1 MEERKGFGSNFGFLM
16 AAVGS
21 AVGLGNIWGFPN
33 KMGASGGFTFLIIYL
48 ILAVLCGFIVMVGE
62 LAIGRKTGKGA
73 VEAYHVLSKKFKW
86 MGWMGILSAFFILF
100 FYCALGGYCI
110 KYVVLN
116 VGNLFGAGF
125 GSGGMS
131 GADVFGGFMDNQLE
145 SVIYGLIFVL
155 LTMLIVM
162 GGVGGGI
169 EKVCSVGMPALFV
182 ALLIC
187 IIRACTLEGT
197 DVAVQILQADGSLV
211 EGVVNGS
218 ALDGLKYMFSPGW
231 AANVGYYVPAKAVVD
246 GAEVS
251 SIMVNGVAQAIVAY
265 KSGAPSIFNV
275 VSTAGGQMFFSL
287 SLGMGAMITYG
298 SYLQKKENLQKNA
311 LLIIIMDTMV
321 ALMAGLCVMPARFAL
336 DPAGNIG
343 GPKLLFITMQNVFHS
358 MGTLGPIFGIL
369 FYLLVVFAA
378 ISSSISLLEVIVAH
392 FVDKARDEGKGDK
405 RKAYTL
411 IAAACVGL
419 GCILVCADQ
428 LGGASFTPWKLLNL
442 PETSIRMWNDCWLD
456 FFDMLSEGV
465 MMPLGALLMSIMI
478 GWEIGPEMVKEECEQ
493 SGHAMGSYGFFKVCV
508 KFITPLCMV
517 LILYGQIKDF
527 FF

>member
-1 MEERKGFGSNFGFLM
+1 MEERKGFGTNFGFLM

-48 ILAVLCGFIVMVGE
+48 ILAVLCGFIVMLGE

-116 VGNLFGAGF
+116 VGDLFKAGF
-125 GSGGMS
+125 GANAVAAAAGGDGS
-131 GADVFGGFMDNQLE
+131 LGDIVFGSFIGNSGE
-145 SVIYGLIFVL
+145 AIIYGLIFVAI
-155 LTMLIVM
+155 TMLIVL

-182 ALLIC
+182 MLLIC
-187 IIRACTLEGT
+187 IIRACTLT
-197 DVAVQILQADGSLV
+197 DAV
-211 EGVVNGS
+211 N
-218 ALDGLKYMFSPGW
+218 GLKYMFVPGW
-231 AANVGYYVPAKAVVD
+231 AVA
-246 GAEVS
+246 
-251 SIMVNGVAQAIVAY
+251 NGVIAE
-265 KSGAPSIFNV
+265 APSFLKV
-275 VSTAGGQMFFSL
+275 LSTAGGQMFFSL

-311 LLIIIMDTMV
+311 ILIIVMDTLV
-321 ALMAGLCVMPARFAL
+321 ALMAGLCVIPGRFAL
-336 DPAGNIG
+336 DPNGALG
-343 GPKLLFITMQNVFHS
+343 GPSLLFVTMQNVFS
-358 MGTLGPIFGIL
+358 RMGPIGPIFGIL

-378 ISSSISLLEVIVAH
+378 VSSSISLLEVIVAH

-442 PETSIRMWNDCWLD
+442 PDTSIRMWNDCWLD

-478 GWEIGPEMVKEECEQ
+478 GWEVGPEMVKEECEQ
-493 SGHAMGSYGFFKVCV
+493 SGHAMGSYGFFKFCI
-508 KFITPLCMV
+508 KYITPLCMI
-517 LILYGQIKDF
+517 LILYGQIKEF

>member
-48 ILAVLCGFIVMVGE
+48 VLAVLCGFIVMLGE

-86 MGWMGILSAFFILF
+86 MGWMGIASAFFILF

-110 KYVVLN
+110 KYTVLN
-116 VGNLFGAGF
+116 VGDLFHASF
-125 GSGGMS
+125 GSNGLS
-131 GADVFGGFMDNQLE
+131 GADVFTNFVGNPGE
-145 SVIYGLIFVL
+145 AIIYGLIFVA
-155 LTMLIVM
+155 LTMLIVL

-187 IIRACTLEGT
+187 IIRACTLEN
-197 DVAVQILQADGSLV
+197 AV
-211 EGVVNGS
+211 
-218 ALDGLKYMFSPGW
+218 DGLKYMFVPGW
-231 AANVGYYVPAKAVVD
+231 AV
-246 GAEVS
+246 E
-251 SIMVNGVAQAIVAY
+251 NGVIPE
-265 KSGAPSIFNV
+265 APSFLKV
-275 VSTAGGQMFFSL
+275 LSTAGGQMFFSL

-311 LLIIIMDTMV
+311 ILIIVMDTLV
-321 ALMAGLCVMPARFAL
+321 ALMAGLCVIPGRFAL
-336 DPAGNIG
+336 DPEGALG
-343 GPKLLFITMQNVFHS
+343 GPSLLFVTMQNVFS
-358 MGTLGPIFGIL
+358 RMGMLGPIFGIL

-378 ISSSISLLEVIVAH
+378 VSSSISLLEVIVAH
-392 FVDKARDEGKGDK
+392 FVDKARDAGKGDK

-411 IAAACVGL
+411 IAAAAVGL

-465 MMPLGALLMSIMI
+465 MMPFGALLMSIMI
-478 GWEIGPEMVKEECEQ
+478 GWEVGPEMVKEECEQ
-493 SGHAMGSYGFFKVCV
+493 SGHAMGGYGFFKFCI
-508 KFITPLCMV
+508 KYITPLCMI
-517 LILYGQIKDF
+517 LILYGQLTDF
-527 FF
+527 FG